1 MIVYNGVEFKNLPDS
16 DYYISR
22 DGDILSVKH
31 VIPDKGQSIKLVRKG
46 HRVRRKVEQ
55 LVKVV
60 WK

>member
-1 MIVYNGVEFKNLPDS
+1 MIIYNGVEFKNLPDS

-22 DGDILSVKH
+22 DGDVLVVKH
-31 VIPDKGQSIKLVRKG
+31 VRPDKGGSLRVVRKG